1 MALAYSVAVR
11 NAMLDA
17 ITTAAGASAI
27 LKIQDG
33 TRPATGGALT
43 NTLSTH
49 TCNAT
54 FAPAAAAGV
63 LTLNAIGS
71 TTAALTGTATWA
83 RITSSGGTFVVDM
96 SAGADVVTTATG
108 TAGQDTIT
116 VGSATGIL
124 AGMGV
129 SGTGIGAGAVVDFVT
144 GTTIHLTVVNSGAVS
159 GNGTFVYD
167 LRINP
172 AAITSGQTVN
182 VTSATITGGNP

>member
-1 MALAYSVAVR
+1 MTLAYSTAVR

-17 ITTAAGASAI
+17 ITTAAGANAI

-71 TTAALTGTATWA
+71 ATAALTGTATWA

-159 GNGTFVYD
+159 GNGTFVFD